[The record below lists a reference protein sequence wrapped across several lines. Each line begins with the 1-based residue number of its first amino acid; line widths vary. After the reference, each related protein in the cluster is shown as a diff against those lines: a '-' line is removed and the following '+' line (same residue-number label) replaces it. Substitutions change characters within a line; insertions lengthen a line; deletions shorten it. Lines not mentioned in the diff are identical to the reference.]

1 MTSVTLPPTPSLAAM
16 FITDGIDTAIW
27 DDIAKPPL
35 YCQTRSEARNL
46 NCTLQD
52 NCRCAPAES
61 TVNCECEEIDI
72 DDKFQQ
78 IDKKLPVRT
87 ASWELRQAKNSV
99 YAKIP
104 HMVTA
109 EFIIELNNTYDMAI
123 LEVTNREC
131 FVESTSTLEGCYS
144 CRKGAVAKIQC
155 YSRNKILG
163 EKMEKPTQRHARTS
177 SLSLDPIRL
186 TQLRKIIS
194 FLEEI
199 KQEIKNLQQSVDS
212 VLEETK
218 QLSQDQKDA
227 HSNDDQRTSHD
238 DSDDTNT
245 EGKKEQAAI
254 LKNIDFMESL
264 EKEREE
270 MDTDAD
276 HEAQQKEMRKIQIL
290 QEIEQLRQGRNNF
303 NQIIDELKHQRFCP
317 PRNFDEGPITFE
329 ADRATRC
336 AFCEL
341 RGEHYS
347 DKCPSFRDIQERWR
361 ILEQKGRC
369 QLCLELYCVGEVR
382 TTTPLYA
389 IFQRKANLY
398 GNNSLMLAMDSHN
411 AQQKSNNW
419 KKNYP
424 LLKVT
429 YNFKLGWQYRCY
441 DLQIIFCLKEFIVVS
456 GPNGNNRAEAVAETK
471 HKKESAI
478 KTPRS
483 IARTPPFLPLF
494 DFILYIS

>member
-1 MTSVTLPPTPSLAAM
+1 MMLIWMIYHVWTKWQQPRRSRRRDKTQERKRYKNTSLNRTHAAVFTFVTTNKRCTPVSCQASQVRIWCIGRTL
-16 FITDGIDTAIW
+16 TDQGI
-27 DDIAKPPL
+27 
-35 YCQTRSEARNL
+35 
-46 NCTLQD
+46 
-52 NCRCAPAES
+52 
-61 TVNCECEEIDI
+61 
-72 DDKFQQ
+72 
-78 IDKKLPVRT
+78 
-87 ASWELRQAKNSV
+87 
-99 YAKIP
+99 
-104 HMVTA
+104 
-109 EFIIELNNTYDMAI
+109 
-123 LEVTNREC
+123 
-131 FVESTSTLEGCYS
+131 
-144 CRKGAVAKIQC
+144 KGPKDVP
-155 YSRNKILG
+155 
-163 EKMEKPTQRHARTS
+163 KMEKPTQRHARTS

-369 QLCLELYCVGEVR
+369 QLCLELYCVGEKSE
-382 TTTPLYA
+382 PIWQQL
-389 IFQRKANLY
+389 ANARDGLTQC
-398 GNNSLMLAMDSHN
+398 SAKIQQLEKELSIIESDS
-411 AQQKSNNW
+411 Q
-419 KKNYP
+419 
-424 LLKVT
+424 L
-429 YNFKLGWQYRCY
+429 
-441 DLQIIFCLKEFIVVS
+441 
-456 GPNGNNRAEAVAETK
+456 
-471 HKKESAI
+471 
-478 KTPRS
+478 
-483 IARTPPFLPLF
+483 
-494 DFILYIS
+494 

>member
-1 MTSVTLPPTPSLAAM
+1 
-16 FITDGIDTAIW
+16 
-27 DDIAKPPL
+27 
-35 YCQTRSEARNL
+35 
-46 NCTLQD
+46 
-52 NCRCAPAES
+52 
-61 TVNCECEEIDI
+61 
-72 DDKFQQ
+72 
-78 IDKKLPVRT
+78 
-87 ASWELRQAKNSV
+87 
-99 YAKIP
+99 
-104 HMVTA
+104 
-109 EFIIELNNTYDMAI
+109 
-123 LEVTNREC
+123 
-131 FVESTSTLEGCYS
+131 
-144 CRKGAVAKIQC
+144 
-155 YSRNKILG
+155 
-163 EKMEKPTQRHARTS
+163 MEKPTQRHARTS

-369 QLCLELYCVGEVR
+369 QLCLELYCVGEKSE
-382 TTTPLYA
+382 PIWQQL
-389 IFQRKANLY
+389 ANARDGLTQC
-398 GNNSLMLAMDSHN
+398 SAKI
-411 AQQKSNNW
+411 QQLEKELS
-419 KKNYP
+419 
-424 LLKVT
+424 
-429 YNFKLGWQYRCY
+429 
-441 DLQIIFCLKEFIVVS
+441 IIEMS

-483 IARTPPFLPLF
+483 IARTPPFLPFLQDYAPGCVKLVRMDRTLTAQLLATTAF
-494 DFILYIS
+494 VQHLLRCRTLSAPPQHLKNAHIQACSTCTSSP